1 MSAVLVLAAT
11 RWACLCSS
19 RPTFLAPWSPSRL
32 RHFGWGT
39 VQVKVDTEGPG
50 DVLSG
55 RFVAHQH
62 DRIAAVGIAVSS
74 LDTQCGP
81 PGGDPRPGRYAVPNR
96 LHPVPRGHA
105 HLCDAVAIEATQSLH
120 CCGRAGPALAG

>member
-39 VQVKVDTEGPG
+39 VQVKVDTEGIG
-50 DVLSG
+50 IEQVVFEIRG
-55 RFVAHQH
+55 RHNDGKDARTIGQSKQ
-62 DRIAAVGIAVSS
+62 AAAPRRRSVTSS
-74 LDTQCGP
+74 
-81 PGGDPRPGRYAVPNR
+81 
-96 LHPVPRGHA
+96 PVPVLRRF
-105 HLCDAVAIEATQSLH
+105 
-120 CCGRAGPALAG
+120 CGRRV